1 MLTWDDCVAL
11 SDLSEEEIAALAAHE
26 HCPATIAAELGYYLV
41 QTADGQMRIKSMIR
55 DDIAEALREGDLYR
69 AALLKNVLRH
79 FIEIHPPTT
88 N

>member
-1 MLTWDDCVAL
+1 MLERDFTM
-11 SDLSEEEIAALAAHE
+11 
-26 HCPATIAAELGYYLV
+26 